1 MKKVCKSFLLL
12 CMVFS
17 LISGS
22 SLTAMAHG
30 NSPDNENLY
39 MEVLKPEREKV
50 IKEDYF
56 SMLNDK
62 NYKKEDVRL
71 KYYGTYQG
79 NEVVLM
85 DCKNTGHATVVVEFR
100 IKDYTFHFGSS
111 VGYSFYLYKD
121 KTFIPVEDAY
131 AKGYLSYE
139 DIGQLSEV
147 FEKVESRKMTYKDM
161 GGNDWYYYDMED
173 AFNRGIMF
181 GLDKNTFGPAENISR
196 GQFVTILHRMEN
208 RPAAGYSSK
217 FVDVADGLFYSQPV
231 MWTTANN
238 IVKGYS
244 NQHFGPADHIT
255 REQLVTMLYRYAQY
269 KQFAVDK
276 KESLDAFPDGGTV
289 SDFAKEAME
298 WAIANHIIEG
308 KEGYIAPQDLASRAE
323 TAAIINRFIGY

>member
-1 MKKVCKSFLLL
+1 MKKICKSVFLL

-17 LISGS
+17 LILGS
-22 SLTAMAHG
+22 NITAMAHG
-30 NSPDNENLY
+30 NSPENENAY
-39 MEVLKPEREKV
+39 MEVLTPEREKA
-50 IKEDYF
+50 IREDYY
-56 SMLNDK
+56 SMVNGTK
-62 NYKKEDVRL
+62 FKKEDIRL

-85 DCKNTGHATVVVEFR
+85 DYKNSVHAAVVVEFR

-111 VGYSFYLYKD
+111 VGNNFYLYKD

-131 AKGYLSYE
+131 VKGYLSYE
-139 DIGQLSEV
+139 DIAQLSEV
-147 FEKVESRKMTYKDM
+147 FERVESRKMTFEDM
-161 GGNDWYYYDMED
+161 RGNDWYYYDMED

-181 GLDKNTFGPAENISR
+181 GLDQNTFGPAENISR

-217 FVDVADGLFYSQPV
+217 FLDVADGFFYSQSV

-244 NQHFGPADHIT
+244 NQHFGPADPIT

-276 KESLDAFPDGGTV
+276 KESLNTFPDGAKV
-289 SDFAKEAME
+289 SDFAKEAVK